1 MRNSD
6 YDKSRFQNKFGN
18 LNISKQELDR
28 MYRQHIWEQEEMERL
43 RAFSLM
49 EAVQRAGGSSASSF
63 GGGPAPAEPSG
74 LLITSAD
81 FVQGSVF
88 DPGRAAPI
96 GTNGVDGFDITSAGP
111 GQMDEGYI
119 ADDLTADLVNSI
131 TAAYVD
137 AGLDPTSSAG
147 YVWNATWGAGST
159 ITTGLIK
166 FGFQNSIPPVLYI
179 QTIDPA
185 DPDWANSGTYDG
197 TPLVGTFL
205 FPLTITI
212 YTPLTDKNNWC

>member
-1 MRNSD
+1 MNRN
-6 YDKSRFQNKFGN
+6 RFEERNKG
-18 LNISKQELDR
+18 LNIPQHERDR
-28 MYRQHIWEQEEMERL
+28 MYRVLQEQLMMEE
-43 RAFSLM
+43 LM
-49 EAVQRAGGSSASSF
+49 MMAEAARQSGTVSQSSGGA
-63 GGGPAPAEPSG
+63 PAPPAAPTG

-88 DPGRAAPI
+88 NSGRATEL
-96 GTNGVDGFDITSAGP
+96 GTNGVDGFEITSAGP
-111 GQMDEGYI
+111 SQMDEGYI
-119 ADDLTADLVNSI
+119 GYDLTTALIDSI
-131 TAAYVD
+131 NAAYLA
-137 AGLDPTSSAG
+137 AGLDPTNSQG

-166 FGFQNSIPPVLYI
+166 FGFQDSTPASFYI

-185 DPDWANSGTYDG
+185 DPTWVNSGYDG

-212 YTPLTDKNNWC
+212 YTPLTDKNAWC

>member
-1 MRNSD
+1 MINKRD
-6 YDKSRFQNKFGN
+6 YERIHGANQDSSEIERRWFLF
-18 LNISKQELDR
+18 
-28 MYRQHIWEQEEMERL
+28 EQEQAALTQQM
-43 RAFSLM
+43 SLSG
-49 EAVQRAGGSSASSF
+49 AGGASPLPEPE
-63 GGGPAPAEPSG
+63 PAPSG

-81 FVQGSVF
+81 FVSGSVF
-88 DPGRAAPI
+88 DSGTTTEL
-96 GTNGVDGFDITSAGP
+96 GTNGVDGFEITSAGSN
-111 GQMDEGYI
+111 QMDEGYI
-119 ADDLTADLVNSI
+119 AYDLTTDLIDRI
-131 TAAYVD
+131 TAAYIE
-137 AGLDPTSSAG
+137 AGLDPTSSEG

-166 FGFQNSIPPVLYI
+166 FGFQDSTPASLYI

-185 DPDWANSGTYDG
+185 DTSWENSGYDG

>member
-6 YDKSRFQNKFGN
+6 WRKSKFEDKFAN
-18 LNISKQELDR
+18 LNINQQELDR
-28 MYRQHIWEQEEMERL
+28 MYRVHLREQEAMQGL
-43 RAFSLM
+43 AMPLFSP
-49 EAVQRAGGSSASSF
+49 F
-63 GGGPAPAEPSG
+63 GGPPTPESTTPAATG

-88 DPGRAAPI
+88 NSGTTTEL
-96 GTNGVDGFDITSAGP
+96 GTNGVDGFTIASAGP
-111 GQMDEGYI
+111 NQMDEGYI
-119 ADDLTADLVNSI
+119 GYDLTTALNDSI
-131 TAAYVD
+131 NAAYLA
-137 AGLDPTSSAG
+137 AGIDPNNSEG

-166 FGFQNSIPPVLYI
+166 FGYQNSTPSSFYI

-185 DPDWANSGTYDG
+185 DPTWVNTGYDG

>member
-1 MRNSD
+1 MNRKQFEERN
-6 YDKSRFQNKFGN
+6 RGF
-18 LNISKQELDR
+18 NIPQHELDR
-28 MYRQHIWEQEEMERL
+28 MYRVHQEQMMMEQL
-43 RAFSLM
+43 MM
-49 EAVQRAGGSSASSF
+49 EAARQAGSASSSAGP
-63 GGGPAPAEPSG
+63 GGATVTSSPTG
-74 LLITSAD
+74 LLITSSD

-88 DPGRAAPI
+88 NSGTTTEL
-96 GTNGVDGFDITSAGP
+96 GTNGVDGFTISSAGP
-111 GQMDEGYI
+111 NQMDEGYI
-119 ADDLTADLVNSI
+119 AYDLTTDLIDRI
-131 TAAYVD
+131 TAAYLE

-166 FGFQNSIPPVLYI
+166 FGFQDSTPASLYI